1 MLKNLQKS
9 IKTHH
14 IIVLVGVV
22 ILVFALYNYSS
33 NKSLITDAMTGQ
45 ANHIV
50 SDNTRP
56 SLSNSGNVEPNN
68 TEEEYS
74 SAEGMTTNTNNLGVS
89 NSRQMTDPSELLPKD
104 ENSEWAKL
112 NPTSSNDMM
121 NVNLLKAGWM
131 AGINTVGSSLR
142 NPNLQLRSE
151 PANPKTNPSPW
162 NNTTIE
168 PDLMRTPLELGPKQY
183 N

>member
-45 ANHIV
+45 KHMV
-50 SDNTRP
+50 SDNTKP

-68 TEEEYS
+68 DEEQYS

-89 NSRQMTDPSELLPKD
+89 NTRQLSDPSELLPKD

-112 NPTSSNDMM
+112 NPTSSSDMM

-151 PANPKTNPSPW
+151 PANPQTKPSPW
-162 NNTTIE
+162 NTTTIE